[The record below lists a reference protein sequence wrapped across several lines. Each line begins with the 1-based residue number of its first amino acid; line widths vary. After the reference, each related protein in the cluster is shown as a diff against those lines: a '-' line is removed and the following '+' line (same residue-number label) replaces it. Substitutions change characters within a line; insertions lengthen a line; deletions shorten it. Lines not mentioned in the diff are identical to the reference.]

1 MLANAEFR
9 TLNASLAGTP
19 GLITRDQL
27 GNILSGYALPRLE
40 FVYDSLVD
48 VDGVST
54 AVIPDDRVIFLP
66 PNVADLGQTA
76 WGVSAT
82 SLELVNS
89 NAVDLSFEDAPGIV
103 GVVVKEGPP
112 FRQFTFVDAV
122 AMPVL
127 NNPKLLM
134 VADVA

>member
-1 MLANAEFR
+1 
-9 TLNASLAGTP
+9 
-19 GLITRDQL
+19 
-27 GNILSGYALPRLE
+27 
-40 FVYDSLVD
+40 
-48 VDGVST
+48 
-54 AVIPDDRVIFLP
+54 
-66 PNVADLGQTA
+66 
-76 WGVSAT
+76 
-82 SLELVNS
+82 
-89 NAVDLSFEDAPGIV
+89 V